1 MDNNLQGT
9 GQFCS
14 CVEKK
19 RQTLRIPS
27 KMFEKKKK
35 IINQEVLIL
44 ED

>member
-19 RQTLRIPS
+19 GQTLRIPS
-27 KMFEKKKK
+27 KMFEKNNNNNKSRSF
-35 IINQEVLIL
+35 NT
-44 ED
+44 

>member
-19 RQTLRIPS
+19 GQTLRIPS
-27 KMFEKKKK
+27 KMFEKKII